1 MRILWVKVGGLW
13 PLNTGG
19 RLRSFHIL
27 RELARCH
34 PVTVLTTH
42 GPGDDP
48 DGLAAQ
54 LPEAR
59 VVSVPHAAAKQG
71 SARFAL
77 ALARSWLSPRP
88 VELLK
93 WRVPELRRTAR
104 DMLAQGT
111 ADVCVAD
118 FLATVP
124 NVPFGGSTPVVLF
137 EHNVEHTIWK
147 RLHDTERSG
156 WRRLLLAL
164 EWRKVRRCE
173 SRACAQA
180 NLTLAV
186 SEVDRRSLG
195 QGAEGARIEAIPTG
209 VDTTFFCP
217 RPAAE
222 RPGHLVF
229 SGSMDWYPNED
240 GILSFLEQA
249 WPQVRERAPHATLTV
264 VGRNPRPRLC
274 RAAAAAGGVT
284 VTGTVDDI
292 RPFVA
297 SAALYVAPLRVGGG
311 TRLKLFEALA
321 MGKAVVATR
330 LAAEGLPTVPGQHY
344 MAADNPTDFAAAVVG
359 LLADPSR
366 RAELGAAGRSLVEGR
381 YSWPRVT
388 DVVER
393 HLAQVVRESALPVRG
408 WWSGSP
414 DRTSNR
420 LQEQR

>member
-27 RELARCH
+27 KELARRH

-48 DGLAAQ
+48 VGLAEQ
-54 LPEAR
+54 LPDAR

-93 WRVPELRRTAR
+93 WRVPDLRRTAR
-104 DMLAQGT
+104 EMLAQGT

-118 FLATVP
+118 FLASAP
-124 NVPFGGSTPVVLF
+124 NVPFGGAVPVVLF

-147 RLHDTERSG
+147 RLHDTERIG
-156 WRRLLLAL
+156 WRRLLLGL

-186 SEVDRRSLG
+186 SEVDRHCLG
-195 QGAEGARIEAIPTG
+195 ADADGARIEAIPTG
-209 VDTTFFCP
+209 VDTQFFRP

-240 GILSFLEQA
+240 GILAFLEQA
-249 WPQVRERAPHATLTV
+249 WPQVRERAPNATLTV
-264 VGRNPRPRLC
+264 VGRNPRPRLR

-297 SAALYVAPLRVGGG
+297 RAALYVAPLRVGGG

-344 MAADNPTDFAAAVVG
+344 LAADNPTDFAAAVVE
-359 LLADPSR
+359 LLADPGR
-366 RAELGAAGRSLVEGR
+366 RAELGAAGRSLVEER

-388 DVVER
+388 DVVAR
-393 HLAQVVRESALPVRG
+393 HLAQVVRESALP
-408 WWSGSP
+408 SP
-414 DRTSNR
+414 RMVVKVA
-420 LQEQR
+420 

>member
-34 PVTVLTTH
+34 RVTVLTTH

-54 LPEAR
+54 LPESR
-59 VVSVPHAAAKQG
+59 VVSLPHTAAKQG

-93 WRVPELRRTAR
+93 WCVPELRRTTRELLAR
-104 DMLAQGT
+104 DT

-118 FLATVP
+118 FLASVP
-124 NVPFGGSTPVVLF
+124 NVPFGGPTPVVLF
-137 EHNVEHTIWK
+137 EHNVEHMIWK

-156 WRRLLLAL
+156 LRRLLLAL

-173 SRACAQA
+173 SQACAEA
-180 NLTLAV
+180 TLTLSV
-186 SEVDRRSLG
+186 SDVDRRCLAAAAS
-195 QGAEGARIEAIPTG
+195 GARIETIPTG
-209 VDTTFFCP
+209 VDTQFFRP
-217 RPAAE
+217 WPAAE
-222 RPGHLVF
+222 RPRHLVF

-240 GILSFLEQA
+240 GILDFLDRA
-249 WPQVRERAPHATLTV
+249 WPQVREGAPDATLTV
-264 VGRNPRPRLC
+264 VGRNPRKHLR
-274 RAAAAAGGVT
+274 RAAATAGGVT

-297 SAALYVAPLRVGGG
+297 PAALYVAPLRVGGG

-344 MAADNPTDFAAAVVG
+344 IAADNPTDFAAAVVG

-393 HLAQVVRESALPVRG
+393 HLAQVLRESALPSPRMVVR
-408 WWSGSP
+408 SL
-414 DRTSNR
+414 DRTSGR

>member
-1 MRILWVKVGGLW
+1 MRIVWVKVGGLW
-13 PLNTGG
+13 PLDTGG

-27 RELARCH
+27 RELARRH
-34 PVTVLTTH
+34 AVTVLTTH

-48 DGLAAQ
+48 VGLAAQ

-59 VVSVPHAAAKQG
+59 VVSVPHASAKQG

-93 WRVPELRRTAR
+93 WRVPELRRK
-104 DMLAQGT
+104 AQGLLAEGA

-118 FLATVP
+118 FLASVP
-124 NVPFGGSTPVVLF
+124 NVPFGGAIPVVLF
-137 EHNVEHTIWK
+137 EHNVEHQIWK
-147 RLHDTERSG
+147 RLHDTERRS

-164 EWRKVRRCE
+164 EWRKVRHCE
-173 SRACAQA
+173 SRACAEA
-180 NLTLAV
+180 SLTLSV
-186 SEVDRRSLG
+186 SEVDRRCLG
-195 QGAEGARIEAIPTG
+195 AAAGARIEAIPTG
-209 VDTTFFCP
+209 VDTQFFHP

-222 RPGHLVF
+222 RPGHLAF

-240 GILSFLEQA
+240 GILDFLERA
-249 WPQVRERAPHATLTV
+249 WPRIRDRAPHATLTV
-264 VGRNPRPRLC
+264 VGRNPRKHLR

-292 RPFVA
+292 RPLVA
-297 SAALYVAPLRVGGG
+297 RAALYVAPLRVGGG

-330 LAAEGLPTVPGQHY
+330 VAAEGLPMVPGLHY
-344 MAADNPTDFAAAVVG
+344 IAADSPADFAAGVVG
-359 LLADPSR
+359 LLADPR
-366 RAELGAAGRSLVEGR
+366 RREALGAAGRRLVEER
-381 YSWPRVT
+381 HSWPSVT

-393 HLAQVVRESALPVRG
+393 HLAQVVRESAHHQSRTVVRVA
-408 WWSGSP
+408 
-414 DRTSNR
+414 
-420 LQEQR
+420 